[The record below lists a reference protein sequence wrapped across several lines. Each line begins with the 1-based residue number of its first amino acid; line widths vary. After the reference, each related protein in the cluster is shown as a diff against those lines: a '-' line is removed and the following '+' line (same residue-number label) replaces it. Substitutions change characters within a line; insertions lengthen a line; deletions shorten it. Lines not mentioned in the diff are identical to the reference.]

1 MAIDNLVPKRKRLL
15 VAASIIVREQGVE
28 HLTLEAVAKAAGVSK
43 GGLLYHFPSKDA
55 LINGMVEDLTNA
67 FVEDIQDRVH
77 RDLQPNGRWSRA
89 YVESTFRGFEDG
101 LEMSSI
107 LSAALFTNPELL
119 QQMQEQYAVW
129 QKNIENDGLNP
140 IRSTIARLAADGL
153 WFSEMFG
160 LAPLEKDARELIF
173 NELMAWTKEDHT

>member
-1 MAIDNLVPKRKRLL
+1 MTSDNQVPKRKRLL
-15 VAASIIVREQGVE
+15 IAASLIVREQGVE
-28 HLTLEAVAKAAGVSK
+28 HLTLEAVARAAGVSK
-43 GGLLYHFPSKDA
+43 GGLLYHFSSKDA
-55 LINGMVEDLTNA
+55 LINGMVEDLNNA
-67 FVEDIQDRVH
+67 FVEDVQDRVD
-77 RDLQPNGRWSRA
+77 RDAQPNGRWCRA
-89 YVESTFRGFEDG
+89 YLESTFRGFENG

-119 QQMQEQYAVW
+119 QQMQAQYTIW
-129 QKNIENDGLNP
+129 QKNIESDGLNP

-160 LAPLEKDARELIF
+160 LAPLEKDAREHIF